1 MHTIFI
7 RYVAPDRHY
16 TTTFCPI
23 LSLTNYRIVNV
34 IVDGVTVR
42 LDENNTYT
50 FPNVTEDHTIEATF
64 TILTYTVSVS
74 VGEHGNITHNNE
86 DGNAVVDCGDN
97 QSFTITPET
106 NYRIVNVI
114 VDGQTDVTD
123 LLVDGVY
130 TFENVTANH
139 TIAATFELVTYTIT
153 VSANND
159 EYGSV
164 SGDGTYTVGT
174 EISLTASPNDGYRF
188 VSWNDGNTDNPRTL
202 IVTSD
207 STFVATFVR
216 SQFAITAISSDHDGG
231 SVMGGGTY
239 SEGDTATLTAT
250 PSIGYCFISWSD
262 GNTDNPRMVEVVQDS
277 TFVAEFSATVHRAVD
292 TTVTSYLSV
301 DEHTFYVSGVYS
313 YIIPSDIGCD
323 TIVDLTLQVLDE
335 PKVFEISPNP
345 AKSLIN
351 ISSEDYISMVE
362 IYSTAGRLVIQKQID
377 ANMAEVN
384 IEWLVPG
391 VYFVRLFCEEGG
403 QPVVQKFIKE

>member
-1 MHTIFI
+1 
-7 RYVAPDRHY
+7 
-16 TTTFCPI
+16 
-23 LSLTNYRIVNV
+23 
-34 IVDGVTVR
+34 
-42 LDENNTYT
+42 
-50 FPNVTEDHTIEATF
+50 
-64 TILTYTVSVS
+64 
-74 VGEHGNITHNNE
+74 
-86 DGNAVVDCGDN
+86 
-97 QSFTITPET
+97 
-106 NYRIVNVI
+106 
-114 VDGQTDVTD
+114 
-123 LLVDGVY
+123 
-130 TFENVTANH
+130 
-139 TIAATFELVTYTIT
+139 
-153 VSANND
+153 
-159 EYGSV
+159 
-164 SGDGTYTVGT
+164 
-174 EISLTASPNDGYRF
+174 
-188 VSWNDGNTDNPRTL
+188 
-202 IVTSD
+202 
-207 STFVATFVR
+207 
-216 SQFAITAISSDHDGG
+216 
-231 SVMGGGTY
+231 MGGGTY

-292 TTVTSYLSV
+292 TMVTSYLTA

-323 TIVDLTLQVLDE
+323 TIVNLTLQVLDE